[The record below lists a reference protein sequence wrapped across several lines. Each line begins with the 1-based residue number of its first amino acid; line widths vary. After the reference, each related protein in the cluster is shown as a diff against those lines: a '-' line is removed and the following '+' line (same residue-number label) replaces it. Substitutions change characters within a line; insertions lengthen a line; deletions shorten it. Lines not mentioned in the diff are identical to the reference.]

1 MLSCG
6 IVGLPLSGKTTLFNV
21 ITKAGAEV
29 KPYAGG
35 KTDPNRAVI
44 PVPDARFEKLS
55 EVCHPRKAIPA
66 TVEFVDLAGLSRDA
80 SKGAGLGNS
89 FLSFV
94 AESAALVHVVRCFD
108 NPDVPPSEETIDPAR
123 DWHIVE
129 AELIL
134 RVLSAIENRLGKLAE
149 KKRPTHA
156 EGAEQALLE
165 RCRDHLYE
173 ERPLR
178 EMALTGEDEKALR
191 GFTFLTQKPE
201 LVVLNLDE
209 TQVSA
214 DLPWGEAM
222 EKLAS
227 ERGLGLARVF
237 GRMEMEMA
245 ELSSDEQAEFMAE
258 LGLTEPGRER
268 LIREAYSRLGLIS
281 FFTIGKDEV
290 RAWTLKK
297 GGTALDAAGAV
308 HTDLARGFI
317 RAQVVHYDD
326 YEACGF
332 SNAACREKGLL
343 GLEGKDYT
351 VRDGDIIEVRFNV

>member
-6 IVGLPLSGKTTLFNV
+6 IVGLPLSGKTTLFNIV
-21 ITKAGAEV
+21 TKAGAEV

-44 PVPDARFEKLS
+44 PVPDARFDKLS
-55 EVCHPRKAIPA
+55 EVCHPRKATPA

-108 NPDVPPSEETIDPAR
+108 NPDVPHSEETIDPVR
-123 DWHIVE
+123 DWYIVE
-129 AELIL
+129 TELIL
-134 RVLSAIENRLGKLAE
+134 RDLSAIENRLGKLAE
-149 KKRPTHA
+149 KKRPPPA
-156 EGAEQALLE
+156 EEVERALLE

-178 EMALTGEDEKALR
+178 EITLSGEDEKALR

-209 TQVSA
+209 TQVTA
-214 DLPWGEAM
+214 DLTWYDDM

-227 ERGLGLARVF
+227 NRGLGFAKVF

-245 ELSSDEQAEFMAE
+245 ELPPDEQAEFMAE
-258 LGLTEPGRER
+258 LEITEPGRER

-290 RAWTLKK
+290 KAWTLRK
-297 GGTALDAAGAV
+297 GGTALEAAGAI

-326 YEACGF
+326 FETSGF

-343 GLEGKDYT
+343 GLEGKEYI
-351 VRDGDIIEVRFNV
+351 VRDGDIIEIRFNV